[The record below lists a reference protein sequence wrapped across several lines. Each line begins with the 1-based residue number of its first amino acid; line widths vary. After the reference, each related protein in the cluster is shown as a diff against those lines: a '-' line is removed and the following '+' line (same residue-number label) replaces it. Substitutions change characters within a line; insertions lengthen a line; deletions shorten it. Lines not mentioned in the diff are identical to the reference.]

1 VRYLHLLIAVAG
13 EIWAMEPDK
22 MAAAIE
28 LLGLQATGIK
38 FDAEEIEARIAP
50 QTLAA
55 VARREG
61 AVQVV
66 PFTGIVA
73 PRASLVGG
81 ISSGPGFNL
90 ASFGTAFDAAVA
102 DDQIKA
108 IVLDVDSPGG
118 NVVGTE
124 EMAARIMAARGAKP
138 IIAQVSGMNASAAYW
153 VTSAADEIVATPTS
167 TIGAIGVRTAYDD
180 IAKKLE
186 AEGVTREIIAAG
198 KYKGEGLLGP
208 LSDDTRAHLQGRVEE
223 YYGMFVDRVAQ
234 GRGVASSAVRD
245 GFGEGRAVSSKTAL
259 GMGMID
265 RIGTMAETLNRLG
278 VQQAPPSGAAARA
291 RRERALALA
300 TI

>member
-1 VRYLHLLIAVAG
+1 MRYLHLLIAVAG

-208 LSDDTRAHLQGRVEE
+208 LSDDTRAHLQGR
-223 YYGMFVDRVAQ
+223 
-234 GRGVASSAVRD
+234 GVASSAVRD